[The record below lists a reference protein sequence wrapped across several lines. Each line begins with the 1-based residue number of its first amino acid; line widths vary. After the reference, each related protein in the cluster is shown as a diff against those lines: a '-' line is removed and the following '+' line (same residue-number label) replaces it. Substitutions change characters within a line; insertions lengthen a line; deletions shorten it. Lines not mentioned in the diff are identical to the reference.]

1 MEWVVRIVA
10 VALVAWGIWT
20 VAQSRYAFVIRIEN
34 GRPSVRKGKVTR
46 GFLGVVSEVCRDDG
60 VPRGWIGGVPHGNR
74 VALRFSTHFP
84 PGTQQRLRNQWQ
96 VMA

>member
-10 VALVAWGIWT
+10 VGLVAWGIWT
-20 VAQSRYAFVIRIEN
+20 VTQSRYAFVVRIEN

-46 GFLGVVSEVCRDDG
+46 GFLGVVAEVCRDDG
-60 VPRGWIGGVPHGNR
+60 VPRGQRI
-74 VALRFSTHFP
+74 ALRFSAHFP

-96 VMA
+96 VAS